1 MQPQNGSGPPPEITE
16 GNASE
21 CNGDTAVNGLSVSSS
36 EDLKLEQ
43 VEEDSAHEPKGA
55 EEKTHNDG
63 IQSIK
68 ERIISTS
75 RLLKIL
81 EKQRSGRMQS
91 FMTTGLSQFLTKILL
106 PSHR

>member
-1 MQPQNGSGPPPEITE
+1 MQPQNGSGHSPEGTE
-16 GNASE
+16 GNAID
-21 CNGDTAVNGLSVSSS
+21 CNGDTAVNELPLSNSQ
-36 EDLKLEQ
+36 DLKLEQ
-43 VEEDSAHEPKGA
+43 AEDESTQELKSA

-81 EKQRSGRMQS
+81 EKQRSGKTQ
-91 FMTTGLSQFLTKILL
+91 T
-106 PSHR
+106 

>member
-1 MQPQNGSGPPPEITE
+1 MQPQNGSGHSPEGTE

-21 CNGDTAVNGLSVSSS
+21 CNGDTAINGLSVSNSQ
-36 EDLKLEQ
+36 DLKLEQ
-43 VEEDSAHEPKGA
+43 AEDESTQELKSA

-81 EKQRSGRMQS
+81 EKQRSGKTQ
-91 FMTTGLSQFLTKILL
+91 T
-106 PSHR
+106 

>member
-1 MQPQNGSGPPPEITE
+1 MQPQNGSGHSPEGTE

-21 CNGDTAVNGLSVSSS
+21 CIGDTAVNGLSVSNSQ
-36 EDLKLEQ
+36 DLKLEQ
-43 VEEDSAHEPKGA
+43 AEDESTQELKSA

-81 EKQRSGRMQS
+81 EKQRSGN
-91 FMTTGLSQFLTKILL
+91 T
-106 PSHR
+106 

>member
-1 MQPQNGSGPPPEITE
+1 MQPQNGTGQPPESTE

-21 CNGDTAVNGLSVSSS
+21 CNGDAAAIGLSVSGGR
-36 EDLKLEQ
+36 DLKLEK
-43 VEEDSAHEPKGA
+43 VAEESPNELKGA
-55 EEKTHNDG
+55 EEKSHNDG

-81 EKQRSGRMQS
+81 EKQRSGMVQT
-91 FMTTGLSQFLTKILL
+91 FIAAAYDWHIIDEDFT
-106 PSHR
+106 P